1 MERVSTLGMSRED
14 WLIARKGGIGGSD
27 AAAVMGLNPYKSPV
41 ELFFEKVSDEP
52 PEEEQSEAA
61 YWGTVLEEPIA
72 RRYAELHPEVRVRR
86 NNHILVHPEHK
97 FLFANLDREVHTD
110 DGETYGLEIKTASLN
125 NAKKWEDGDVPI
137 WYALQCQH
145 YMNVTGWK
153 KFVIAALIGGQT
165 YVEREIPRDDDII
178 ANLTAA
184 EADFW
189 RGVVDGRPP
198 QWDGSKSAWDI
209 LRELYPKSAPGKEIE
224 LPPSLSVDIAMYQ
237 ALNDQ
242 IKAAREAQKDTEKQ
256 LDAVKQ
262 KIAAAMGDAETGVLG
277 EYKVSYKSVSVPEKV
292 VRAYSY
298 RRMTIK
304 EFAA

>member
-1 MERVSTLGMSRED
+1 MERLNTKGMSRED

-41 ELFFEKVSDEP
+41 ELFYEKVSDEP
-52 PEEEQSEAA
+52 PSDEQSEAA

-97 FLFANLDREVHTD
+97 FLFANLDREAHTD

-125 NAKKWEDGDVPI
+125 NAKKWEDEDVPI

-184 EADFW
+184 ETDFW
-189 RGVVDGRPP
+189 QNVLDGRLP

-209 LRELYPKSAPGKEIE
+209 LRELYPKSAPGKVVD
-224 LPPSLSVDIAMYQ
+224 LPDSLRGDLAAYS
-237 ALNDQ
+237 ALSGAL
-242 IKAAREAQKDTEKQ
+242 KAQKEEQKNIERQID
-256 LDAVKQ
+256 LLKQ
-262 KIAAAMGDAETGVLG
+262 KIAAALGDAETGLIEG
-277 EYKVSYKSVSVPEKV
+277 YKVTYKTVAVPEKV

-304 EFAA
+304 EFSA

>member
-14 WLIARKGGIGGSD
+14 WLITRKGGIGGSD

-86 NNHILVHPEHK
+86 NNHILIHPEHK
-97 FLFANLDREVHTD
+97 FLLANLDREVHTD
-110 DGETYGLEIKTASLN
+110 NGETYGLEIKTASLN

-209 LRELYPKSAPGKEIE
+209 LRELYPKSEPGKVID
-224 LPPSLSVDIAMYQ
+224 LPSALCGDIAMYSVL
-237 ALNDQ
+237 ADQ
-242 IKAAREAQKDTEKQ
+242 LKAQKDAQKDLEKHMD
-256 LDAVKQ
+256 LLKQ
-262 KIAAAMGDAETGVLG
+262 KIAAALGDAETGLVEG
-277 EYKVSYKSVSVPEKV
+277 YKVTYKTVSVPEKV